1 MRPLLG
7 FYGNGTLTT
16 SGVWVLTQR
25 LEPSTNDSPDD
36 DIDPLPILSSESS
49 VNVDGS
55 AESNNTTTT
64 TPTERRYPQCEHQLP
79 LGYQSE
85 NLIRH

>member
-1 MRPLLG
+1 M
-7 FYGNGTLTT
+7 TT

-36 DIDPLPILSSESS
+36 DIDPIPILSSESS

-64 TPTERRYPQCEHQLP
+64 TPTERRYPQCKHQLT